1 MSQHSQN
8 SFAHFLILG
17 AMMMFISL
25 SFILH
30 LGEAR
35 QVVIESTSSYDD
47 DQRAR
52 ISHCIHYPN
61 KDECRGEVQR
71 IPASG
76 GRGGSTANN
85 ADQVEEL
92 LESTTPISAT
102 SPSSKQFR
110 DGTTSS
116 SSSIPAHNESKVH
129 QNPTSTQPVV
139 STTTKPL
146 SASSEHKFFQLK
158 NTTAISTTTIWPK
171 EGFQTAENDHFQLRN
186 STASSLPENGENLAK
201 SVFNSSSAAAD
212 DHHYHH
218 HQKQKKLR
226 TELLPPMSQLPHD
239 NNTTHA

>member
-1 MSQHSQN
+1 
-8 SFAHFLILG
+8 
-17 AMMMFISL
+17 MFISL
-25 SFILH
+25 SFIFH
-30 LGEAR
+30 LGETR

-76 GRGGSTANN
+76 GRGGSIADN

-92 LESTTPISAT
+92 LESTTPISAI

-110 DGTTSS
+110 DRTSS
-116 SSSIPAHNESKVH
+116 SSSIPAHNKSKVH
-129 QNPTSTQPVV
+129 QDPTSTQLVV
-139 STTTKPL
+139 ITTTKPL

-158 NTTAISTTTIWPK
+158 NTTTTSTTTIRPK
-171 EGFQTAENDHFQLRN
+171 ESFQTAENDHFQLQN
-186 STASSLPENGENLAK
+186 STAASLPENGENLAK

-212 DHHYHH
+212 DHRYHH

-239 NNTTHA
+239 NNTTHV

>member
-1 MSQHSQN
+1 
-8 SFAHFLILG
+8 
-17 AMMMFISL
+17 MFISL

-76 GRGGSTANN
+76 GRGGSTADN

-116 SSSIPAHNESKVH
+116 SSSIPAQNESKVH
-129 QNPTSTQPVV
+129 RNPTSTQPV
-139 STTTKPL
+139 
-146 SASSEHKFFQLK
+146 
-158 NTTAISTTTIWPK
+158 
-171 EGFQTAENDHFQLRN
+171 
-186 STASSLPENGENLAK
+186 
-201 SVFNSSSAAAD
+201 
-212 DHHYHH
+212 
-218 HQKQKKLR
+218 
-226 TELLPPMSQLPHD
+226 
-239 NNTTHA
+239 